1 MGYVK
6 VVKTSAYFSRFQVK
20 YRRRREGKTDY
31 RARLRLV
38 KQDKNKYN
46 TPKYRLVV
54 RFSNRDVTCQIV
66 RSTIKGDIVEAAAY
80 AHELP
85 DYGLKVGLTNYS
97 SCYCVGLLVARRIL
111 TKFGLDKHYPG
122 QEEPDGE
129 DFNVDPVEDG
139 PRPFYCLLDT
149 GLKRTST
156 GSKVFACL
164 KGALDGGLDIPHNEK
179 RFVGY
184 DRSGKKFDAEVMKK
198 YIYGGHVAEYMEE
211 MEEEEPEK
219 YTKHFSSFLEED
231 ISGGDLEDLYME
243 VHKNIR
249 EDPLK
254 EKKPRTKPAT
264 QERWHEQK
272 LTLEQRRENL
282 KQKLATLM
290 DDDE

>member
-20 YRRRREGKTDY
+20 YRRRRSGKTDY

-66 RSTIKGDIVEAAAY
+66 RSTIKGDIVEASAY

-85 DYGLKVGLTNYS
+85 EYGLKCGLTNYS

-129 DFNVDPVEDG
+129 DYNVEPVDDG

-164 KGALDGGLDIPHNEK
+164 KVSVQDCNAEFTVNEK
-179 RFVGY
+179 SFHKLV
-184 DRSGKKFDAEVMKK
+184 SG
-198 YIYGGHVAEYMEE
+198 
-211 MEEEEPEK
+211 
-219 YTKHFSSFLEED
+219 
-231 ISGGDLEDLYME
+231 
-243 VHKNIR
+243 
-249 EDPLK
+249 
-254 EKKPRTKPAT
+254 
-264 QERWHEQK
+264 Q
-272 LTLEQRRENL
+272 
-282 KQKLATLM
+282 
-290 DDDE
+290 

>member
-46 TPKYRLVV
+46 THKYRLVV
-54 RFSNRDVTCQIV
+54 RFSNRDITCQIV
-66 RSTIKGDIVEAAAY
+66 YATIQGDVVVAAAY

-85 DYGLKVGLTNYS
+85 QYGLKVGLTNYS
-97 SCYCVGLLVARRIL
+97 AAYCVGLLVARRVL
-111 TKFGLDKHYPG
+111 TKFGLADKYEG
-122 QEEPDGE
+122 EVEPTGE
-129 DFNVDPVEDG
+129 DFNVEPLEDG

-179 RFVGY
+179 RFVGFA
-184 DRSGKKFDAEVMKK
+184 DKKLDAEVLQK
-198 YIYGGHVAEYMEE
+198 YIFGGHVSEYQETMQ
-211 MEEEEPEK
+211 EEEPEK
-219 YTKHFSSFLEED
+219 YASHFSKYVDEGVEPDSIEDMYKEVHAKIRSNPILPKKARKAPAEKKHF
-231 ISGGDLEDLYME
+231 
-243 VHKNIR
+243 KT
-249 EDPLK
+249 PK
-254 EKKPRTKPAT
+254 AT
-264 QERWHEQK
+264 YETRK
-272 LTLEQRRENL
+272 ANL
-282 KQKLATLM
+282 KAKLAALM
-290 DDDE
+290 DGDDE